1 MSTLDTYAPT
11 TQAER
16 EAYVSAHYITMGA
29 CNTLAIANTLA
40 ETVKALRDAGVETP
54 DRHPAVVGMV
64 GQLAYLTGQSLGP
77 PAETL
82 TLIDHFGTLRQDA
95 S

>member
-1 MSTLDTYAPT
+1 MTLDNFAPRSA
-11 TQAER
+11 AER
-16 EAYVSAHYITMGA
+16 TAYVSAHLITMGA

-40 ETVKALRDAGVETP
+40 ETVRALRDASVADV
-54 DRHPAVVGMV
+54 DRHPAVVGIV

-77 PAETL
+77 PSETL
-82 TLIDHFGTLRQDA
+82 TLIDHFGTMRQDA